1 MEASEAAMKK
11 TKLCAVILPWVLLQ
25 NFSFNYEYTAP
36 VTGTDASMHIR
47 VNSHS
52 EQPVKPGTRR

>member
-1 MEASEAAMKK
+1 MKK

-25 NFSFNYEYTAP
+25 NFSVNYEYTAP
-36 VTGTDASMHIR
+36 VSGTASSMHIR

-52 EQPVKPGTRR
+52 EQPLKAGTRR

>member
-1 MEASEAAMKK
+1 MKK

-36 VTGTDASMHIR
+36 VTGADSSMHIR
-47 VNSHS
+47 VNSHP
-52 EQPVKPGTRR
+52 EQPVKVGIRR